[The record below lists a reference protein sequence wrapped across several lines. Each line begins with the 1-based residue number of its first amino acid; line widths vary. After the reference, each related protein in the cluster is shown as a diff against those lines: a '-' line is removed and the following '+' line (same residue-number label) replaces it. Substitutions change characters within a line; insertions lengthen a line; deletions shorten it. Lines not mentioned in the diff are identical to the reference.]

1 MSFPAPRI
9 QRNAVILHTPDLR
22 QSLIKDP
29 LLGGAVVEKCH
40 ELRQSVLFKHGV
52 MCSISDRSFV
62 SVHRGATESDTLP
75 GMLLVQHQMF

>member
-1 MSFPAPRI
+1 
-9 QRNAVILHTPDLR
+9 VILHTPDLR

-29 LLGGAVVEKCH
+29 LLGGAVVEKCY

-62 SVHRGATESDTLP
+62 SVHRGATEPDTLP
-75 GMLLVQHQMF
+75 DMLLVQHQMF